1 MTLAEI
7 RAAIVNAG
15 LAWRGG
21 FHPQADEPDIG
32 GAGTILLL
40 GFVGRGN
47 WPAFAAS
54 PEAHDGNPHALDR
67 WSRRVIGK
75 LAADLDARALFPFD
89 GPPWLPFQKWAQRAE
104 PVYPSPIG
112 TLIHPDWGLWH
123 AYRGALAFREKLEL
137 PPPDR
142 RPRPCD
148 TCAEK
153 PCLHTCP
160 VSAFS
165 VSGFDVRACVSH
177 VDSPVGADCMS
188 DGCRARRACPVG
200 AEHRYEPDEAA
211 FHMRAFR
218 TAQRR

>member
-7 RAAIVNAG
+7 RAAVAEAG
-15 LAWRGG
+15 LAYRGG
-21 FHPQADEPDIG
+21 FHPNMDEADTG

-54 PEAHDGNPHALDR
+54 PEAHDGEPHSLDR

-75 LAADLDARALFPFD
+75 LAADLGAHALFPFD
-89 GPPWLPFQKWAQRAE
+89 GPPWLPFLKWAQRAE

-123 AYRGALAFREKLEL
+123 AWRGALAFHERLEL

-148 TCAEK
+148 TCVEK
-153 PCLHTCP
+153 PCLSTCP
-160 VSAFS
+160 VKAFS
-165 VSGFDVRACVSH
+165 SSGFDVRTCVAH
-177 VDSPVGADCMS
+177 IDSPRGADCMS
-188 DGCRARRACPVG
+188 DGCRARRACPIG
-200 AEHRYEPDEAA
+200 ANHRYDSDEAA

-218 TAQRR
+218 TAQR